1 VGSPGPR
8 LRAGILGC
16 GQFAHRHAQN
26 LAGLP
31 DDIELAAFCDR
42 NPPKAQAFAEQYTGG
57 AAAIYPDQRELF
69 ERARLDLL
77 VICLPPYGHGDEVEQ
92 AAARGIHLLM
102 EKPIALASEHAWRM
116 VRAAEAGGI
125 KTQVSFM
132 FRFGKAVEYLKNSLT
147 SGEAG
152 RAGLMTARYFCNA
165 LQANWW
171 RSREKSGG
179 QVVEQLIHLLDLQRY
194 LLGEPVSVYSRQE
207 NLFHRDVADYTVEDV
222 SATVVSFRGGAL
234 GVLSDTNG
242 AIPNRWICDYRVV
255 AQRLTAEFANANTA
269 TFHFTALPEVRTLE
283 VAGERNLHQHEL
295 LDLIDAIR
303 TGRKTRTP
311 LREGALSLEL
321 ALAARRSAEEGRE
334 IALS

>member
-1 VGSPGPR
+1 MASERPR

-26 LAGLP
+26 LANLKAEI
-31 DDIELAAFCDR
+31 DLAAFCDR
-42 NPPKAQAFAEQYTGG
+42 NAPKARAFAEQYTGG
-57 AAAIYPDQRELF
+57 QAAAYTDQHALF
-69 ERARLDLL
+69 DQARLDLL

-102 EKPIALASEHAWRM
+102 EKPIALTAEHAWRM
-116 VRAAEAGGI
+116 VAAAEAAGI
-125 KTQVSFM
+125 KTQVGFM
-132 FRFGKAVEYLKNSLT
+132 FRFGEAVEYLKDRLT

-152 RAGLMTARYFCNA
+152 PAGLMTARYFCNSLHA
-165 LQANWW
+165 SWW
-171 RSREKSGG
+171 RSWEKSGG
-179 QVVEQLIHLLDLQRY
+179 QIVEQLIHLLDLQRY

-207 NLFHRDVADYTVEDV
+207 NLFHRDVTDYTVEDV
-222 SATVVSFRGGAL
+222 SATVVGFRSGAL
-234 GVLSDTNG
+234 GVLSATNG
-242 AIPNRWICDYRVV
+242 AIPNRWISDYRVV
-255 AQRLTAEFANANTA
+255 TQRLTAEFANANQA

-283 VAGERNLHQHEL
+283 VAGERNLHLHEL

-303 TGRKTRTP
+303 TGRETRTP
-311 LREGALSLEL
+311 LREGARSLEL